1 MLVPDIRATIYK
13 YGIQPGW
20 TAESLAFHMQAV
32 IQGAFILA
40 KAQKNAGVAVGCLD
54 HLGRFLKLLFLYS
67 SAKSER
73 L

>member
-1 MLVPDIRATIYK
+1 
-13 YGIQPGW
+13 
-20 TAESLAFHMQAV
+20 V